1 MKNFI
6 FILVLGANLMAEQ
19 IILAGGCFWCIEAV
33 YDDVKGVK
41 SAVSGYMGG
50 SFKNPTYKDVST
62 GKSGHA
68 EVVRLEFDEKEV
80 KLSSLLD
87 IFFAIHDPTTLNR
100 QGADVGEQYRSAI
113 FYTND
118 SQISIIDDAILR
130 ANLIFNNKVITQVS
144 KASKFYEAEDYH
156 QDFYKKNPTHGY
168 CSVVIAPK
176 VDKFKSKFKESVKK

>member
-1 MKNFI
+1 MRK
-6 FILVLGANLMAEQ
+6 FILILALGVNLMAEQ

-33 YDDVKGVK
+33 YEDVKGVK
-41 SAVSGYMGG
+41 SAISGYMGG
-50 SFKNPTYKDVST
+50 SLENPTYEDVST

-68 EVVRLEFDEKEV
+68 EVVRIEFDENV
-80 KLSSLLD
+80 TKLSSLLD

-113 FYTND
+113 FYTNE

-130 ANLIFNNKVITQVS
+130 ANLIFDNKVITQVS
-144 KASKFYEAEDYH
+144 KASKFYEAENYH
-156 QDFYKKNPTHGY
+156 QDFYKKNPNHGY

-176 VDKFKSKFKESVKK
+176 VSKFKNKFKESVKK